1 MRPLAVCGA
10 LTRDQLPCLAAI
22 ARGAQLD
29 AGEALFYEDDP
40 ATEVFTVTS
49 GMLKLS
55 KLLPDGR
62 RQITGFLTPG
72 DYLGL
77 AFAEKY
83 VYSAEAVT
91 PVRIC
96 RFPRSA
102 FLGLL
107 EQFPALEKALFGRA
121 ATELGRG
128 AAADAAA
135 GPQDGPRACRELSL
149 AACGAA
155 GCGGRRCC

>member
-10 LTRDQLPCLAAI
+10 LTRGQLPCLVAF
-22 ARGAQLD
+22 ARGVQLD

-77 AFAEKY
+77 ALAE
-83 VYSAEAVT
+83 
-91 PVRIC
+91 R
-96 RFPRSA
+96 
-102 FLGLL
+102 
-107 EQFPALEKALFGRA
+107 
-121 ATELGRG
+121 
-128 AAADAAA
+128 
-135 GPQDGPRACRELSL
+135 
-149 AACGAA
+149 
-155 GCGGRRCC
+155 